1 MTTNEKMTITQRNH
15 MQQRLRNEM
24 YYHAQQADW
33 CREQI
38 LALSREYKEQ
48 NLDLYKELFN

>member
-1 MTTNEKMTITQRNH
+1 MTITERNH

-24 YYHAQQADW
+24 YYHAQQADR

-48 NLDLYKELFN
+48 NLNLHEELFE

>member
-1 MTTNEKMTITQRNH
+1 MTITERNR
-15 MQQRLRNEM
+15 MQQRLRDEM
-24 YYHAQQADW
+24 YYHAHQTDW

-48 NLDLYKELFN
+48 NLNLYQEMFHANPSY

>member
-1 MTTNEKMTITQRNH
+1 MTITERNH

-24 YYHAQQADW
+24 YYHARQADW

-38 LALSREYKEQ
+38 LALTREYKEQ
-48 NLDLYKELFN
+48 NLDLYKELFHEHAN

>member
-1 MTTNEKMTITQRNH
+1 MTITERNH

-24 YYHAQQADW
+24 YYHAQQSDW

-48 NLDLYKELFN
+48 NLDLYKEMFND

>member
-1 MTTNEKMTITQRNH
+1 MTITERNH

-24 YYHAQQADW
+24 YHHAQQADW

-48 NLDLYKELFN
+48 NLNLFEEMFNAN

>member
-1 MTTNEKMTITQRNH
+1 MTITERNH

-24 YYHAQQADW
+24 YHHAQQADW

-38 LALSREYKEQ
+38 LSLSREYKEQ
-48 NLDLYKELFN
+48 NLDLYKELFNDHAN